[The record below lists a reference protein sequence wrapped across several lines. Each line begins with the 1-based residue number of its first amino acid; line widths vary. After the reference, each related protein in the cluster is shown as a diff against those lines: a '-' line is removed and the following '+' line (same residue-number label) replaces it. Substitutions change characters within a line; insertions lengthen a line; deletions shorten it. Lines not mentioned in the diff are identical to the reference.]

1 MMNTISKKT
10 LLAALLVVSG
20 GIGAVTLAQVDVKSN
35 LTNAVQN
42 IQKVYFT
49 PNGLPSD
56 DEILVEAY
64 DGLVKISG
72 RVLLQKDGD
81 ENLLTPEAGKTF
93 IIQGKKNI
101 VYGKDAFL
109 LGGKLNKAS
118 TWSVEASI
126 VWGYDGEVQTGVQ
139 YGTLVGWSYNKL
151 GSGVSSAVIGW
162 ARNAVKGSRS
172 FIGWGTLTEINGDGS
187 FGAGKNVKAA
197 GNATDRVFLW
207 SDNYGQ
213 WRLIG
218 GQRDLVPLKEETF
231 LIRSLNGI
239 GIGTNDPQLKQGVD
253 VNGLVQIGD
262 QVLACGGDAQGAMRY
277 RNGCFC
283 NCNGATWVAMN
294 PSAKCL
300 NVCRQ

>member
-1 MMNTISKKT
+1 M
-10 LLAALLVVSG
+10 
-20 GIGAVTLAQVDVKSN
+20 
-35 LTNAVQN
+35 
-42 IQKVYFT
+42 
-49 PNGLPSD
+49 
-56 DEILVEAY
+56 
-64 DGLVKISG
+64 
-72 RVLLQKDGD
+72 
-81 ENLLTPEAGKTF
+81 
-93 IIQGKKNI
+93 
-101 VYGKDAFL
+101 
-109 LGGKLNKAS
+109 
-118 TWSVEASI
+118 
-126 VWGYDGEVQTGVQ
+126 
-139 YGTLVGWSYNKL
+139 
-151 GSGVSSAVIGW
+151 
-162 ARNAVKGSRS
+162 
-172 FIGWGTLTEINGDGS
+172 
-187 FGAGKNVKAA
+187 KAA

-239 GIGTNDPQLKQGVD
+239 GIGTSDPQLKQGVD

-262 QVLACGGDAQGAMRY
+262 EVLACGGDAQGAMRN